1 MKYHYIKL
9 SIPIIM
15 IKTHD
20 GHENY
25 FRDDENEKF
34 FCDYCCVTN
43 KPRPSQPFHSVSHR
57 I

>member
-1 MKYHYIKL
+1 
-9 SIPIIM
+9 M